1 MNRFARF
8 AASALALSLVPAML
22 MGCGKKEAST
32 GSDLDYIKQKGTL
45 VVGITDFAPMDYQD
59 ADGSWIGF
67 DADLAKAFAESL
79 GVEVQFQ
86 TIEWDNKVMEL
97 DGKTIDVVW
106 NGMTLTDEVT
116 SSMACSNAYCNNAQV
131 VILPA
136 DKAADYDTVDSLSGL
151 RFAVESGSA
160 GMAQAEEKGLT
171 YTDVVDQATA
181 LLEVKSG
188 TADAAIIDS
197 LMAGAMVGEGTNYA
211 NLAIGPVLNAET
223 GEQYGVGFRK
233 GSDAVAALNEFFRQ
247 QWESGALQAL
257 AAQVLVGRGADHI
270 MEAPQALAGADGRAG
285 SDLLH
290 GQVLGVVGLHKLQHR
305 FNAVGAAQRLFGHGA
320 RGGGAGNQQVHHLGK
335 RSPRLELVPRYLVDH
350 GTERPLH
357 AAHGFPLPIHAAA
370 QHGAGA
376 AGVSQQRLQIF
387 LPKHAVRAAA
397 HQPGMEYHAVQ
408 PAAPDG
414 QRPVGMQHP
423 GIDEQ
428 AVPLGQRV
436 LFPGCSGQHAAL
448 AGNQQFQLLM
458 PVPGYRGSFQI
469 VVVAGDGKRRG
480 AVDGQFPPSG
490 IGLGI
495 AGGQGHGKSSFFGE
509 IILPI

>member
-1 MNRFARF
+1 MNRFAKF

-22 MGCGKKEAST
+22 MGCGKKEAPT

-136 DKAADYDTVDSLSGL
+136 DKAADYSTTDSLSVL

-197 LMAGAMVGEGTNYA
+197 LMAG
-211 NLAIGPVLNAET
+211 
-223 GEQYGVGFRK
+223 FRK
-233 GSDAVAALNEFFRQ
+233 GSDAAAALNEFFRQ
-247 QWESGALQAL
+247 QWESGALQTL
-257 AAQVLVGRGADHI
+257 AEQY
-270 MEAPQALAGADGRAG
+270 
-285 SDLLH
+285 
-290 GQVLGVVGLHKLQHR
+290 GVQ
-305 FNAVGAAQRLFGHGA
+305 
-320 RGGGAGNQQVHHLGK
+320 
-335 RSPRLELVPRYLVDH
+335 
-350 GTERPLH
+350 
-357 AAHGFPLPIHAAA
+357 
-370 QHGAGA
+370 
-376 AGVSQQRLQIF
+376 
-387 LPKHAVRAAA
+387 
-397 HQPGMEYHAVQ
+397 
-408 PAAPDG
+408 
-414 QRPVGMQHP
+414 
-423 GIDEQ
+423 
-428 AVPLGQRV
+428 
-436 LFPGCSGQHAAL
+436 AAL
-448 AGNQQFQLLM
+448 IEQ
-458 PVPGYRGSFQI
+458 
-469 VVVAGDGKRRG
+469 K
-480 AVDGQFPPSG
+480 
-490 IGLGI
+490 
-495 AGGQGHGKSSFFGE
+495 
-509 IILPI
+509 

>member
-1 MNRFARF
+1 MNRFAKF

-22 MGCGKKEAST
+22 MGCGKKETAAS
-32 GSDLDYIKQKGTL
+32 SDLDYIKQKGTL

-67 DADLAKAFAESL
+67 DADLTKAFAESL

-197 LMAGAMVGEGTNYA
+197 L
-211 NLAIGPVLNAET
+211 LAIGPVLNAET

-257 AAQVLVGRGADHI
+257 AEQY
-270 MEAPQALAGADGRAG
+270 
-285 SDLLH
+285 
-290 GQVLGVVGLHKLQHR
+290 GVQ
-305 FNAVGAAQRLFGHGA
+305 
-320 RGGGAGNQQVHHLGK
+320 
-335 RSPRLELVPRYLVDH
+335 
-350 GTERPLH
+350 
-357 AAHGFPLPIHAAA
+357 
-370 QHGAGA
+370 
-376 AGVSQQRLQIF
+376 
-387 LPKHAVRAAA
+387 
-397 HQPGMEYHAVQ
+397 
-408 PAAPDG
+408 
-414 QRPVGMQHP
+414 
-423 GIDEQ
+423 
-428 AVPLGQRV
+428 
-436 LFPGCSGQHAAL
+436 AAL
-448 AGNQQFQLLM
+448 IEQ
-458 PVPGYRGSFQI
+458 
-469 VVVAGDGKRRG
+469 K
-480 AVDGQFPPSG
+480 
-490 IGLGI
+490 
-495 AGGQGHGKSSFFGE
+495 
-509 IILPI
+509 

>member
-1 MNRFARF
+1 MKKWI
-8 AASALALSLVPAML
+8 AML
-22 MGCGKKEAST
+22 LAALMVFSMAACAAKNEPAADQTNDQTAADTQTSEPAEDTASGEDAAPAADQT
-32 GSDLDYIKQKGTL
+32 AADSDMAYVQSKGTL

-211 NLAIGPVLNAET
+211 DLAIGPVLNAET

-257 AAQVLVGRGADHI
+257 AEQY
-270 MEAPQALAGADGRAG
+270 
-285 SDLLH
+285 
-290 GQVLGVVGLHKLQHR
+290 GVQ
-305 FNAVGAAQRLFGHGA
+305 
-320 RGGGAGNQQVHHLGK
+320 
-335 RSPRLELVPRYLVDH
+335 
-350 GTERPLH
+350 
-357 AAHGFPLPIHAAA
+357 
-370 QHGAGA
+370 
-376 AGVSQQRLQIF
+376 
-387 LPKHAVRAAA
+387 
-397 HQPGMEYHAVQ
+397 
-408 PAAPDG
+408 
-414 QRPVGMQHP
+414 
-423 GIDEQ
+423 
-428 AVPLGQRV
+428 
-436 LFPGCSGQHAAL
+436 AAL
-448 AGNQQFQLLM
+448 IEQ
-458 PVPGYRGSFQI
+458 
-469 VVVAGDGKRRG
+469 K
-480 AVDGQFPPSG
+480 
-490 IGLGI
+490 
-495 AGGQGHGKSSFFGE
+495 
-509 IILPI
+509 

>member
-1 MNRFARF
+1 MNRFAKF

-22 MGCGKKEAST
+22 MGCGKKETAAS
-32 GSDLDYIKQKGTL
+32 SDLDYIKQKGTL

-67 DADLAKAFAESL
+67 DADLTKAFAESL

-97 DGKTIDVVW
+97 DGKTILAAMEKVSLIDVVW

-211 NLAIGPVLNAET
+211 DLAIGPVLNAET

-257 AAQVLVGRGADHI
+257 AEQY
-270 MEAPQALAGADGRAG
+270 
-285 SDLLH
+285 
-290 GQVLGVVGLHKLQHR
+290 GVQ
-305 FNAVGAAQRLFGHGA
+305 
-320 RGGGAGNQQVHHLGK
+320 
-335 RSPRLELVPRYLVDH
+335 
-350 GTERPLH
+350 
-357 AAHGFPLPIHAAA
+357 
-370 QHGAGA
+370 
-376 AGVSQQRLQIF
+376 
-387 LPKHAVRAAA
+387 
-397 HQPGMEYHAVQ
+397 
-408 PAAPDG
+408 
-414 QRPVGMQHP
+414 
-423 GIDEQ
+423 
-428 AVPLGQRV
+428 
-436 LFPGCSGQHAAL
+436 AAL
-448 AGNQQFQLLM
+448 IEQ
-458 PVPGYRGSFQI
+458 
-469 VVVAGDGKRRG
+469 K
-480 AVDGQFPPSG
+480 
-490 IGLGI
+490 
-495 AGGQGHGKSSFFGE
+495 
-509 IILPI
+509 